1 MQKKPFPLRTLTALV
16 LAAVSGGA
24 FAQATTTNLDNT
36 TTSTTTQLERPLEQA
51 AFITSG
57 SDFLQLSNPY
67 VMVSG
72 QTTTVPGTGQE
83 PSYIQTKNVTY
94 LDFNGINI
102 TKQGSTYTTSGS
114 SILPLTTIF
123 SLLAAP
129 DGTGAVAM
137 GTLDLSRATVTG
149 LFDPAKVTATLTG
162 GTTANDSFT
171 ASGYSVDLVTGAAA
185 LGATTT
191 NGITNTGDISTTT
204 LTTTGNATV
213 GGALAVTGAT
223 STNGITNTGDISTT
237 TLTTTGNATVGGALA
252 VTGATSTNGIT
263 NTGAIRNTGSIFNS
277 GDFLNGGNMGVLGTT
292 VLRGATTVQSTL
304 DVTGATTLNG
314 ATTVNNTL
322 NVNGATTV
330 VGATSIT
337 GTTSIHGATTVV
349 GTTNINT
356 TGTAATTIGNAA
368 AAATLVGNVV
378 SASAG
383 NGGNSG
389 LTLKNG
395 EASMTVTNSLGNTHG
410 LVVGESST
418 TLSGGTRSTNL
429 TLNDNGATFSNAAT
443 GAPTRV
449 TGVANGAGDFD
460 AVNVRQFSSAVAG
473 ATATANIPGVDTNKT
488 ASVGVGM
495 GSYMNSQALAFG
507 GSYRFSDKGV
517 LRASLATGLNTG
529 GSKTSFGIG
538 AGWSW

>member
-1 MQKKPFPLRTLTALV
+1 MQAKKSVFRPIAL
-16 LAAVSGGA
+16 AVSALLSTGA
-24 FAQATTTNLDNT
+24 FAEVTVVT
-36 TTSTTTQLERPLEQA
+36 
-51 AFITSG
+51 G
-57 SDFLQLSNPY
+57 
-67 VMVSG
+67 
-72 QTTTVPGTGQE
+72 VPGGGPNYTDIGYGGIRIADSDPSAGMSNTVITDTAIRLVSVVDGMGATVLDAYGLNTG
-83 PSYIQTKNVTY
+83 YVNADGLGVTNMTV
-94 LDFNGINI
+94 F
-102 TKQGSTYTTSGS
+102 
-114 SILPLTTIF
+114 
-123 SLLAAP
+123 
-129 DGTGAVAM
+129 GTAQFR
-137 GTLDLSRATVTG
+137 GTLDLR
-149 LFDPAKVTATLTG
+149 G
-162 GTTANDSFT
+162 GTVIGLEGSFEAAAAGALGAVT
-171 ASGYSVDLVTGAAA
+171 TLNAGSTYNVDLTSGAAA
-185 LGATTT
+185 LGAVSTE
-191 NGITNTGDISTTT
+191 GITNTGNIATTT
-204 LTTTGNATV
+204 LRTSGLATLDSAAITNNATV
-213 GGALAVTGAT
+213 GGTLA
-223 STNGITNTGDISTT
+223 
-237 TLTTTGNATVGGALA
+237 
-252 VTGATSTNGIT
+252 
-263 NTGAIRNTGSIFNS
+263 
-277 GDFLNGGNMGVLGTT
+277 
-292 VLRGATTVQSTL
+292 
-304 DVTGATTLNG
+304 VTGATTLNG

-322 NVNGATTV
+322 NVNGATTI

-337 GTTSIHGATTVV
+337 GTTSISGATTVV
-349 GTTNINT
+349 GVTNINT

-473 ATATANIPGVDTNKT
+473 VAAAANIPGVDTNKT

-507 GSYRFSDKGV
+507 GSYRFSDNGV

-529 GSKTSFGIG
+529 GSKPSYGIG
-538 AGWSW
+538 ANWSW